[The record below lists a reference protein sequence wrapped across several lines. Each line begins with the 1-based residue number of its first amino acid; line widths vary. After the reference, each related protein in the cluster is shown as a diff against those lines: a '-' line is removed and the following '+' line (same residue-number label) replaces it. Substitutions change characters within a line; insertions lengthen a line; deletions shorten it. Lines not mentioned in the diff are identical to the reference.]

1 LEQLGRANNAEG
13 FSMRALVLTA
23 LMVLVSLQWADSA
36 DAQRRRAQPR
46 ATAAAVAPTPAG
58 AQHVA
63 IVDGRT
69 GILLACDDCET
80 PIPPASMSKLMT
92 ILIVAERL
100 QSGAITE
107 ATSYP
112 VSENAW
118 RNGAMSDGSH
128 MFLEL
133 NSQVRVADLIR
144 GAIIVSANDACI
156 VLAEGISGSEEAFVA
171 EMNRRAG
178 ELGLRSARFRNVT
191 GLPDPEHVISAAHLA
206 RLARHLITTY
216 PDIYRLYSQRTFTY
230 NNRTQ
235 ENRNPLLGAF
245 TGADGVKT
253 GHTSDSGY
261 GLVGSAVLND
271 QRRVIVFNGTRTMA
285 ERRSEALRLMRSAF
299 HDYEVVTLAEP
310 NAVVGEAQVYLG
322 GRSTVPLVAPGG
334 VFVGA
339 THAAR
344 AGLTAHVAYQGPIRA
359 PIAEGQEIAKLVV
372 EGPGFPRREYPLI
385 AGQRVGGANWFAQA
399 WTGLVRT
406 FGGP

>member
-1 LEQLGRANNAEG
+1 
-13 FSMRALVLTA
+13 MRALILTA
-23 LMVLVSLQWADSA
+23 LMALVSLQWADTA
-36 DAQRRRAQPR
+36 DAQRRRPQARP
-46 ATAAAVAPTPAG
+46 AAAAAQPTPAG
-58 AQHVA
+58 AQHVT
-63 IVDGRT
+63 VLDGRT

-80 PIPPASMSKLMT
+80 PVPPASMSKLMT

-100 QSGAITE
+100 QSGAITQDTTY
-107 ATSYP
+107 A

-133 NSQVRVADLIR
+133 NSRVRVGDLIR

-191 GLPDPEHVISAAHLA
+191 GLPDPEHVISTADLA

-216 PDIYRLYSQRTFTY
+216 PDIYRLYSERTFTF

-253 GHTSDSGY
+253 GHTADSGY

-271 QRRVIVFNGTRTMA
+271 QRRIIVFNGTRTMA
-285 ERRSEALRLMRSAF
+285 ERRSEALRLMRAAF
-299 HDYEVVTLAEP
+299 HDYEVIALAEP
-310 NAVVGEAQVYLG
+310 NAVVGEAAVYLG
-322 GRSTVPLVAPGG
+322 GRNTVPLVAPGG
-334 VFVGA
+334 VYVGA

-344 AGLTAHVAYQGPIRA
+344 AGLTAHISYQGPIRA
-359 PIAEGQEIAKLVV
+359 PIAQGQEVAKLVV
-372 EGPGFPRREYPLI
+372 EGPGFPRREYPLV
-385 AGQRVGGANWFAQA
+385 AGRRIGGANWFAQA
-399 WTGLVRT
+399 WTGIMRT
-406 FGGP
+406 FGGGS